1 MTLELVPPLRKK
13 IVEKLNHV
21 PEDDLSEVMN
31 FLEFLAWKAQQTPA
45 PPVKSSSTAE
55 VLRALRGRGKGE
67 RLVERLLAARQ
78 ADQTIDEQSHDY
90 LRS

>member
-1 MTLELVPPLRKK
+1 MTLELVPPIRKK
-13 IVEKLNHV
+13 IVEKLNHM
-21 PEDDLSEVMN
+21 PEDDLSEVMD
-31 FLEFLAWKAQQTPA
+31 FLEFLAWRAQQ
-45 PPVKSSSTAE
+45 PPVPQMKSSSTAE

-78 ADQTIDEQSHDY
+78 TDQTIDEKSHDY